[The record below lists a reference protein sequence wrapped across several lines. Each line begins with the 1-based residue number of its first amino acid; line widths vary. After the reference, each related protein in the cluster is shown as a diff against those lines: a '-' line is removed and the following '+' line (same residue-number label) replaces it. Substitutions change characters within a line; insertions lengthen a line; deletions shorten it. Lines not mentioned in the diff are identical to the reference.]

1 MIVVNDL
8 ENDTVLVVSEKGYG
22 KRTAVEDYR
31 VTNRGGKGVITL
43 NITEKTGNLIAIQ
56 SVTDE
61 DGLMIINKSGVA
73 IRMNT
78 ADLRVMGRN
87 TQGVK
92 VINLKGND
100 EIAAIAKVEM
110 DKDVEIEENEEGA
123 ENDSNNPELKEK
135 PQSGDNQINLGDKD
149 ELREIEDEEAGENE
163 DDSEEN
169 E

>member
-1 MIVVNDL
+1 MTLYPKLILDALKNVRYPGTGKNIV
-8 ENDTVLVVSEKGYG
+8 EAGM
-22 KRTAVEDYR
+22 VED
-31 VTNRGGKGVITL
+31 
-43 NITEKTGNLIAIQ
+43 NIRIEGMKVSFSLIFEKSTDPFLKSVVKSAETAIKTY
-56 SVTDE
+56 V
-61 DGLMIINKSGVA
+61 
-73 IRMNT
+73 
-78 ADLRVMGRN
+78 
-87 TQGVK
+87 
-92 VINLKGND
+92 
-100 EIAAIAKVEM
+100 

>member
-1 MIVVNDL
+1 
-8 ENDTVLVVSEKGYG
+8 
-22 KRTAVEDYR
+22 
-31 VTNRGGKGVITL
+31 
-43 NITEKTGNLIAIQ
+43 
-56 SVTDE
+56 
-61 DGLMIINKSGVA
+61 
-73 IRMNT
+73 MNT

-163 DDSEEN
+163 DDAEEN